1 MKEEPKVTVCVVTY
15 NQEQYIRSCLQ
26 SVVDQQTDFT
36 FEVIVSDDRSTD
48 GTPAIV
54 EEFARLHPDVVR
66 PVLRPVNVGAI
77 RNFIEVHNLARGAY
91 VAHMDGDDLMLPGKL
106 QKQVD
111 FLVANPD
118 FTAVWHRFNLFDDDG
133 EFVSGEKFDLSFFP
147 HGTVTLEHS
156 LRIGSFCM
164 HSAVMYRRSARKTR
178 QVDFEIIDLFYTW
191 EYLSSGKGKIL
202 DDVLGGYRIAAKG
215 SIQKNMSKI
224 QRIIA
229 HNHRYYLHLMPWQRR
244 NIFSLA
250 FIGFLVDVKHCR
262 SSVWSSARTA
272 IESLSLVSP
281 LFLLRNLREMKK
293 LPPWAP
299 GPGSALLARSRRS
312 AEGLNEG
319 QS

>member
-66 PVLRPVNVGAI
+66 PVLRPVNVGAMG
-77 RNFIEVHNLARGAY
+77 NFIETHNLASGAY

-111 FLVANPD
+111 FLDANPD

-191 EYLSSGKGKIL
+191 EYLSSGKGKML
-202 DDVLGGYRIAAKG
+202 DDVLGSYRVATKG
-215 SIQKNMSKI
+215 SVQLTNMSKVH
-224 QRIIA
+224 RIVA
-229 HNHRYYLHLMPWQRR
+229 HNQRYYLHLMPWQRR

-250 FIGFLVDVKHCR
+250 FIGFLVEVKHFR
-262 SSVWSSARTA
+262 SSVWSYARTA
-272 IESLSLVSP
+272 IESFSLVSP
-281 LFLLRNLREMKK
+281 LFILRNLREMHKI
-293 LPPWAP
+293 PPCAP
-299 GPGSALLARSRRS
+299 DPWRAFLARSR
-312 AEGLNEG
+312 GDLPKV
-319 QS
+319 